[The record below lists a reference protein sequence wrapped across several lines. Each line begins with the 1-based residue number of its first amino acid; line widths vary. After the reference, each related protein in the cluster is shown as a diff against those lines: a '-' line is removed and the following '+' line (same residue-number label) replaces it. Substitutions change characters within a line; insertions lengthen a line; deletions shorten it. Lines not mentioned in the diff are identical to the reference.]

1 MTDAIHKFA
10 KFAVETSYDDIPEDA
25 RAATKKFILDCFG
38 VGMIGSS
45 GPWVTELIETQALW
59 GQGSDARIWNS
70 GDRVPTS
77 TAAMCNAYQIHN
89 SEFDCVHE
97 AAVAHAMTAVLPC
110 VLAEAERRG
119 GMTGQELITTVAIG
133 VDIACNLGLAAKTGL
148 RFFRPGTVGL
158 FAAVA
163 GISILRGFD
172 QETLTRA
179 FAIGYAQLSGTMQPH
194 TEGSMLLG
202 MQIGFN
208 ARNAVVACDMA
219 EAGLAGLQGVL
230 EGPFGYFSLIETE
243 YDLTDILANIGK
255 IWRVTEMAHKPFPSG
270 RATHGVAD
278 AALLLQK
285 EHSLTADQIESATL
299 TMPSLTKHLVGRPA
313 HDAMDV
319 NYARLCSPYVVAVA
333 FMNGEI
339 NISDFYEIA
348 FRDPATVEFA
358 RRIAVEVNDNPDPN
372 ALSPIEVSVTLKDGK
387 VLRQEVEIVYGNP
400 ENPMTRDAWLEKFH
414 KNAAGA
420 ARPISREKADL
431 LVNLVDHLEDL
442 KDARTLVDNMVP
454 VS

>member
-10 KFAVETSYDDIPEDA
+10 SFVIETGYGDIPEDA
-25 RAATKKFILDCFG
+25 RADIKKFIVDCLG
-38 VGMIGSS
+38 VGMIGSR
-45 GPWVTELIETQALW
+45 GPWVTELIETQMRW
-59 GQGSDARIWNS
+59 GQGSDARIWN
-70 GDRVPTS
+70 GGQRVPTP

-97 AAVAHAMTAVLPC
+97 AAVAHAMTCVLPC
-110 VLAEAERRG
+110 VLAEAERQG
-119 GMTGQELITTVAIG
+119 GISGRDLIATVGIG
-133 VDIACNLGLAAKTGL
+133 VDVASNLGLAATTGL

-163 GISILRGFD
+163 GIAKLRGFD

-179 FAIGYAQLSGTMQPH
+179 FSIGYSQLSGTMQPH
-194 TEGSMLLG
+194 IEGSMLLG

-219 EAGLAGLQGVL
+219 EAGLAGLDGVL
-230 EGPFGYFSLIETE
+230 QGPFGYFTLIEAE
-243 YDLTDILANIGK
+243 YDLSDVLANMGK

-285 EHSLTADQIESATL
+285 EHNLTADQIESATL

-339 NISDFYEIA
+339 TISDFHEEA
-348 FRDPATVEFA
+348 FRNPV
-358 RRIAVEVNDNPDPN
+358 AVELASRFSVEANDNPDPN
-372 ALSPIEVSVTLKDGK
+372 ALSPVNVSVTLKDGQ
-387 VLRQEVEIVYGNP
+387 VLRQSVDVVYGNP
-400 ENPMTRDAWLEKFH
+400 ANPMTREAWLAKFY

-420 ARPISREKADL
+420 AKPISREYAEA
-431 LVNLVDHLEDL
+431 LVDLVDHLEDL
-442 KDARTLVDNMVP
+442 EDACVLVDKMIA
-454 VS
+454 

>member
-10 KFAVETSYDDIPEDA
+10 KFVIETRFEDIPEDA

-45 GPWVTELIETQALW
+45 GPWVTELIKTQSLW
-59 GQGSDARIWNS
+59 GQGNDARIWNS
-70 GDRVPTS
+70 GDRVPTP

-97 AAVAHAMTAVLPC
+97 GAVAHAMTAVLPC

-133 VDIACNLGLAAKTGL
+133 VDVACNLGLAAKTGL

-158 FAAVA
+158 FAGVA

-179 FAIGYAQLSGTMQPH
+179 FSIGYAQLSGTMQPH

-230 EGPFGYFSLIETE
+230 EGPFGYFSLIELE
-243 YDLTDILANIGK
+243 YDLADILANIGK

-285 EHSLTADQIESATL
+285 EHNLTADQIESATL

-319 NYARLCSPYVVAVA
+319 NYARLCSPYVAAVA
-333 FMNGEI
+333 FMKGEI
-339 NISDFYEIA
+339 NIPDFHEKA
-348 FRDPATVEFA
+348 FRDPVTVELA
-358 RRIAVEVNDNPDPN
+358 KRISVEANDNPDPN
-372 ALSPIEVSVTLKDGK
+372 ALSPVEVSVTLKNGT
-387 VLRQEVEIVYGNP
+387 VLRQGVEIVYGNP
-400 ENPMTRDAWLEKFH
+400 ENAMTRDAWLEKFH

-420 ARPISREKADL
+420 AKPISREKADAM
-431 LVNLVDHLEDL
+431 VDLVDHLEDL
-442 KDARTLVDNMVP
+442 DDVRILVDNLVAG
-454 VS
+454 